1 MSSKNPINQPI
12 ALLTDSELSEIKKRG
27 DLSLDEINAINGELA
42 ARDLN
47 LARHEKRTK
56 NISYEFRW
64 WHFILAVM
72 AIRAIAKIAQSS

>member
-27 DLSLDEINAINGELA
+27 DLSLDEIIAINDELD
-42 ARDLN
+42 ARY
-47 LARHEKRTK
+47 LARHEKQKAFDT
-56 NISYEFRW
+56 YEFRW

-72 AIRAIAKIAQSS
+72 AIRAIAKIAQST